1 MIAQLLSDEF
11 SAVMLGQ
18 INSGLVRFGTKA
30 LNIQITKVEF
40 PDIVLALRIQYWE
53 SEKKILSARKNGK
66 AEADGIRVREQAY
79 VLAQQTMLKT
89 ITEKLEKV
97 DPGNLTEPLI
107 LSLSGL
113 LDQGL
118 NDPIVRPLLA
128 KGIPFAALERLKK
141 LLDQEF

>member
-1 MIAQLLSDEF
+1 MA
-11 SAVMLGQ
+11 
-18 INSGLVRFGTKA
+18 SGCV
-30 LNIQITKVEF
+30 
-40 PDIVLALRIQYWE
+40 
-53 SEKKILSARKNGK
+53 
-66 AEADGIRVREQAY
+66 EQAF

-97 DPGNLTEPLI
+97 DPDNLTEPLI

-128 KGIPFAALERLKK
+128 KESFAALERLKK